1 MVIRIHEEYK
11 PGPYGTEPSLW
22 VSGADATPQKI
33 YEELFSR
40 MGGSGYVMAIVID
53 ISRDEYE
60 TPPKVTP
67 VYYLDELFDLMCEYI
82 GTDRLSDYLRHR
94 LERRE

>member
-1 MVIRIHEEYK
+1 MRIDEEYK
-11 PGPYGTEPSLW
+11 PGPYGTEPSFW

-94 LERRE
+94 PERRE

>member
-1 MVIRIHEEYK
+1 MRIHEEYK

>member
-1 MVIRIHEEYK
+1 MRIDEEYK
-11 PGPYGTEPSLW
+11 PGPYGTEPSFW

-94 LERRE
+94 LERR

>member
-1 MVIRIHEEYK
+1 MRIDEEYK
-11 PGPYGTEPSLW
+11 PGPYGTEPSFW

>member
-1 MVIRIHEEYK
+1 MRIHEEYK
-11 PGPYGTEPSLW
+11 PGSYSTEPGLW

-60 TPPKVTP
+60 TPPRVTP
-67 VYYLDELFDLMCEYI
+67 VYYLDELFDLMCDYI
-82 GTDRLSDYLRHR
+82 GTDRLSDYLSRHR
-94 LERRE
+94 LERRD

>member
-1 MVIRIHEEYK
+1 MRIHEEYK
-11 PGPYGTEPSLW
+11 SGPYGTEPSFW